1 MSLSG
6 ASLVIAEGIFAH
18 HVVGRLREAGLLAA
32 AYCLR
37 QHPVVTFWRRLTR
50 DLREHRKPPL
60 VLVRRGI
67 ALARDQRR
75 IVAEAVAAGCTA
87 VSADEAYALVQQLR
101 CRGDPRMNLDAIRGL
116 AQPDQRSCG
125 PSSLV
130 AAHILLDPAYAAT
143 QNPHAFAG
151 SVLDLH
157 RQLTAPS
164 AFGRAQLPWPR
175 ALGTPPWAVARA
187 MGEYSGVHY
196 ATTLVP
202 FHNRESPLRPARRRR
217 GRPAGPL
224 LHRRLDPPPRRAGGR
239 AHRRGRAGL
248 QPGRRHPGGDEACRV
263 RGRKLTT
270 FGRWT
275 RPWFLVL
282 PD

>member
-1 MSLSG
+1 
-6 ASLVIAEGIFAH
+6 
-18 HVVGRLREAGLLAA
+18 
-32 AYCLR
+32 
-37 QHPVVTFWRRLTR
+37 
-50 DLREHRKPPL
+50 
-60 VLVRRGI
+60 
-67 ALARDQRR
+67 
-75 IVAEAVAAGCTA
+75 
-87 VSADEAYALVQQLR
+87 
-101 CRGDPRMNLDAIRGL
+101 MNLDAIRGL

-187 MGEYSGVHY
+187 MGEYSDIHY

-202 FHNRESPLRPARRRR
+202 FHNRSRLFDRLADAVADRPAPFYIGDWIPRHVVLAVAPTDEGVQVYNPSGGTLVEMKRSEFV
-217 GRPAGPL
+217 A
-224 LHRRLDPPPRRAGGR
+224 RRL
-239 AHRRGRAGL
+239 
-248 QPGRRHPGGDEACRV
+248 
-263 RGRKLTT
+263 TT
-270 FGRWT
+270 LGRWT

-282 PD
+282 PDQR